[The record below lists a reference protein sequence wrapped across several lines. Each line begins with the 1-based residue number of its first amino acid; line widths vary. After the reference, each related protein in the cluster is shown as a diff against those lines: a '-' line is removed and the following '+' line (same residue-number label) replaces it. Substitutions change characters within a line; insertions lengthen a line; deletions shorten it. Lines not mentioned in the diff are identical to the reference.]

1 MYVLDTA
8 AFRRA
13 LRDLQKRIAA
23 AERLVQQLNVKDDAE
38 VYNFRSHQSR
48 TIKKENRP
56 PLNDDATYGAEKKSL
71 RGAEGFMELL
81 DVFYAGFTSFFFRAL
96 SSSQEMHPLF
106 LPLKASC
113 SDHGLCSG
121 NRSISGISAEC
132 RRREARYGN
141 SGRWGPFYV

>member
-56 PLNDDATYGAEKKSL
+56 PLNDDATYGAEKNPSGE
-71 RGAEGFMELL
+71 RRDSWNYWMYFMPVLL
-81 DVFYAGFTSFFFRAL
+81 LSF
-96 SSSQEMHPLF
+96 SGLF
-106 LPLKASC
+106 LRL
-113 SDHGLCSG
+113 
-121 NRSISGISAEC
+121 
-132 RRREARYGN
+132 RRCILYFC
-141 SGRWGPFYV
+141 P